1 MRSASLLAVLCL
13 ALPVRA
19 EEPASPATGAGRRPE
34 HPIEEPASPSTDAGR
49 RPEHPIEERAS
60 PSTDAGRRSEHPEAR
75 QLVDEVV
82 AVVDAHSITLSE
94 LAAETRVRLVWAQG
108 PAAAQAPLDRRILAA
123 SLRKTVE
130 ERVVLSEVERL
141 KLFDLERSEVDAL
154 LARLRARFASAA
166 EYEAFTRSIE
176 LTEDE
181 IGAVLVRELRAG
193 RYLDNRLKLAAQLR
207 DSELEE
213 AIHGNKLSAHEREML
228 RERLAQEKYQRL
240 LQELLTSL
248 RERTT
253 VRILDP
259 LEAPASTVAT
269 EKGG

>member
-34 HPIEEPASPSTDAGR
+34 HPVEEPASPSTGAGRRPEHPVEEPASPATGAGRRPEHPIEEPASPSTDAGR
-49 RPEHPIEERAS
+49 RPEHPVEERAS

-141 KLFDLERSEVDAL
+141 KLFDLERSEVD
-154 LARLRARFASAA
+154 
-166 EYEAFTRSIE
+166 
-176 LTEDE
+176 
-181 IGAVLVRELRAG
+181 ELRAG